1 MSFAQG
7 LAAPAMG
14 VGAKLLRGDSLRSM
28 ARAVGVVLSA
38 GALAAVYQAA
48 HDEVRATLNNW
59 RARAQYRRQR
69 HEALLIYLLG
79 TRLSPPLQ
87 ERFLRS
93 RDAFKQILRVL
104 AEPATGAED
113 RAIILEALQG
123 LRTIR
128 AE

>member
-59 RARAQYRRQR
+59 RARAQYRQQR

-93 RDAFKQILRVL
+93 QDAFMQILRVL
-104 AEPATGAED
+104 AEPATGPED

-123 LRTIR
+123 LRSIR
-128 AE
+128 VE